1 MSGVPKPLRPRAWIT
16 GAAGLIGHYLA
27 HASTQ
32 FDIIPL
38 ARTDLDLTNFA
49 AVDEKFRHDRP
60 QLILHCAAMSK
71 SPDCQANPT
80 RARAIN
86 VDATAHLAALAADC
100 RLVFFST
107 DLVFDGSKG
116 NYIEIDAVNPLSIY
130 AETKVAAEKFVLKNP
145 RHIVLRTSLNS
156 GASPGGRTTYN
167 EQLRDAWQR
176 EKTAKLFVDEFRCP
190 IAATVTARATWE
202 VAESDASGL
211 FHLAGAEHLSRLQI
225 GRLLA
230 ARHPELN
237 ARIDAC
243 SLAEY
248 DGPPRPPDTSLN
260 CAKVQKLLSFPLPG
274 LTQWLHDHP
283 EDAF

>member
-1 MSGVPKPLRPRAWIT
+1 
-16 GAAGLIGHYLA
+16 
-27 HASTQ
+27 
-32 FDIIPL
+32 
-38 ARTDLDLTNFA
+38 
-49 AVDEKFRHDRP
+49 
-60 QLILHCAAMSK
+60 
-71 SPDCQANPT
+71 
-80 RARAIN
+80 
-86 VDATAHLAALAADC
+86 
-100 RLVFFST
+100 VFFST

-145 RHIVLRTSLNS
+145 RHAVLRTSLNS
-156 GASPGGRTTYN
+156 GASPGGRTAYN

-190 IAATVTARATWE
+190 IAAAATARATWE
-202 VAESDASGL
+202 VAASDASGL
-211 FHLAGAEHLSRLQI
+211 FHLAGAERLSRLQI

-248 DGPPRPPDTSLN
+248 DGLPRPPDTSLN